1 MEGMMGMGADGRDLA
16 GQTVLI
22 TGATGGIGLAA
33 ARALARRG
41 ATVAMV
47 GHRREPD
54 QEAVAAVVEAA
65 GEAERVVYY
74 DADLLRQDAV
84 RELAERVR
92 ADQSRLDVLINNV
105 GGYFSERAL
114 TVDGYERT
122 WALNHLNTALLTCEL
137 LDLLKASAPA
147 RIVNVSSD
155 AHKGARLKGAR
166 RNGALLSEEVATGAS
181 NRAKGFRVYAEVK
194 LAVVMATYALARR
207 LEGTGVTVN
216 AVHPGLV
223 ATGFF
228 RELPAVFQPLLP
240 LLARSPEQGAAPVVH
255 LAASDEVAGVSGTY
269 WTPRGK
275 ARSAGVSYDEAA
287 QEQLWA
293 TTLTMVGQPG
303 CS

>member
-1 MEGMMGMGADGRDLA
+1 MGSNGQDLVGR
-16 GQTVLI
+16 TVLI
-22 TGATGGIGLAA
+22 TGSTGGIGLAA

-41 ATVAMV
+41 AKVAMV
-47 GHRREPD
+47 GHRPERD
-54 QEAVAAVVEAA
+54 QAAVAAVAEAA
-65 GEAERVVYY
+65 GAAERVVYY

-84 RELAERVR
+84 RELAQRVR
-92 ADQSRLDVLINNV
+92 ADQPRLDVLINNV

-122 WALNHLNTALLTCEL
+122 WALNHLNTALLTCAL

-155 AHKGARLKGAR
+155 AHKGARV
-166 RNGALLSEEVATGAS
+166 NGALLSEEVATGAS
-181 NRAKGFRVYAEVK
+181 NGARGFRVYAEAK

-207 LEGTGVTVN
+207 LEGTGIAVN
-216 AVHPGLV
+216 AVHPGFV

-228 RELPAVFQPLLP
+228 RELPDVIQPVAQPLLS
-240 LLARSPEQGAAPVVH
+240 LLARSPEQGAEPVVH

-269 WTPRGK
+269 WTPRGE

-293 TTLTMVGQPG
+293 RTLAMVGQPG